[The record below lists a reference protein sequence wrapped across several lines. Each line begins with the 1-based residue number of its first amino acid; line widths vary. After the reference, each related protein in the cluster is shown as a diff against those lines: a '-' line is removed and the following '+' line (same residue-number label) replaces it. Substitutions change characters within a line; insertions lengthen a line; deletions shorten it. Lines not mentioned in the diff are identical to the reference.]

1 MQDLEIFNGLNQIFR
16 ILHRR
21 FMSTITFTAVDA
33 DFADGQTAN
42 GTDVTSRTNEL
53 KTFLESQG
61 LDPTDNI
68 NTSVAYP
75 WTARHT
81 WTISDASNHNL
92 ALIVGA
98 VLSGGKYGFSISSSQ
113 AQTNSALVY
122 CSLSDTGST
131 VPTYESNHA
140 GTGEGFKATNSN
152 NGVAFSGIQSSTSA
166 SVNIY
171 EANQAGTGTLLG
183 GTLRSLANL
192 KAVLRAKTL
201 TTITTA
207 DNTATETEV
216 TDLTVSLPANFLKA
230 GTTLRGV
237 VWGQIDT
244 PGAGVPTARIKL
256 YHGGTS
262 GTTILDSGA
271 VTHTTSLADSLVKI
285 EWSLTCIT
293 VGGSGT
299 IEAQGQV
306 SWGSNTAPAIRGLGV
321 SGASGATNDTTFTV
335 DTTTAKDIT
344 LTFKWGS
351 AVAGATFKARSGYVE
366 ILG

>member
-1 MQDLEIFNGLNQIFR
+1 
-16 ILHRR
+16 
-21 FMSTITFTAVDA
+21 MSTITFSIPDA
-33 DFADGQTAN
+33 NFDDGQTAN
-42 GTDVTSRTNEL
+42 GTDVRSRTNQL

-61 LDPTDNI
+61 LDPTNNI
-68 NTSVAYP
+68 NVTVAYP
-75 WTARHT
+75 WTAHHS
-81 WTISDASNHNL
+81 WTVSDASNNNL
-92 ALIVGA
+92 ALVVGA
-98 VLSGGKYGFSISSSQ
+98 VMSANKYGFSLTTTQ
-113 AQTNSALVY
+113 AQVNSAMFY
-122 CSLSDTGST
+122 CSLSNSSST
-131 VPTYESNHA
+131 VPAYEAIHA

-152 NGVAFSGIQSSTSA
+152 NGVAFSGVQSSTSA

-183 GTLRSLANL
+183 GTLRSLTDL

-216 TDLTVSLPANFLKA
+216 TDLTLSLPANFLKA

-285 EWSLTCIT
+285 EWCLTCISI
-293 VGGSGT
+293 GGSGT

-306 SWGSNTAPAIRGLGV
+306 IWGSNTTPASRGLGV
-321 SGASGATNDTTFTV
+321 SGATGATNDTTFTV